1 MPNYTTNPLDIKL
14 YYTQEEIDSLISSQH
29 FDKLIEYSPYLTID
43 LIKRR
48 QINPNILSYDNYIY
62 LATSAED
69 TIACTDINNI
79 VSEVVSLNDDQK
91 KDIKSKSDE
100 QKLEIIQQTASKV
113 LALSETNYQS
123 TSTKG
128 IDDLGEEIS
137 QAFLSQA
144 FLELAILKP
153 SKYYQHLQEKKL
165 DEDKKRYAI
174 EEFRPN
180 AKAFVDSIAEKIAQG
195 NINYQTNPELEKL
208 AKIFTSFGNEEE
220 VKSSDQTLLKIAN
233 RKCLIISKSLA
244 LAVIAKELWN
254 NEACKEG
261 LIEVYENKKTID
273 GFSEHIGSIL
283 EYKPKELNLDINSKR
298 RAPNAPPRPSRV
310 RRPAAQE
317 VQGHQAHNGGH
328 GL

>member
-1 MPNYTTNPLDIKL
+1 MLW
-14 YYTQEEIDSLISSQH
+14 LI
-29 FDKLIEYSPYLTID
+29 LIEYSPYLTID

-48 QINPNILSYDNYIY
+48 QINPNSLSYDNYIH

-79 VSEVVSLNDDQK
+79 VSEVGSLNDDQK
-91 KDIKSKSDE
+91 KEIKRKSDE
-100 QKLEIIQQTASKV
+100 QKLKIKQHTASNV
-113 LALSETNYQS
+113 LALSEANYQS
-123 TSTKG
+123 TSTKKR
-128 IDDLGEEIS
+128 DDLGEEIS
-137 QAFLSQA
+137 QAFL
-144 FLELAILKP
+144 ELAILKP
-153 SKYYQHLQEKKL
+153 NKYYQSLKHIQEKKL
-165 DEDKKRYAI
+165 YEDKKRYAI

-180 AKAFVDSIAEKIAQG
+180 AKTFVDSIAENIAQG
-195 NINYQTNPELEKL
+195 NIHYHTNPELEKL
-208 AKIFTSFGNEEE
+208 AKIFTSFGSEEE

-233 RKCLIISKSLA
+233 RKCLILSKSLA
-244 LAVIAKELWN
+244 LEVIAKELWN

-273 GFSEHIGSIL
+273 GFSEHIGNIL
-283 EYKPKELNLDINSKR
+283 DYKPKELNLDINNKR